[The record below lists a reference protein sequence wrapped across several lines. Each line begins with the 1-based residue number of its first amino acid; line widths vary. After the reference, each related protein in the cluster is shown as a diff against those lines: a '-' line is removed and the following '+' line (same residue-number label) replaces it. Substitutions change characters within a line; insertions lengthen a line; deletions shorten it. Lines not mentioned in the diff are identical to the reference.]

1 MELRDLPSVDRLV
14 AGMSSDL
21 PRSLVMDIARTALA
35 EARSALLEGEER
47 DATEIAT
54 SAIAALE
61 RSRPHGVINATGVL
75 LHTNLGRAPLHPRA
89 ADVAAWTGTGYSN
102 VELDMVTG
110 GRGSR
115 TSYLEGLL
123 TTITGAEAAM
133 VVNNN
138 AAALFLVL
146 AVLGADREVPVS
158 RGELIEIGGSYR
170 LPELMAASGC
180 RLIEIGTTNRTRLSD
195 YRNALTE
202 QTALLL
208 KVHPSNYQIAG
219 FSEETSVA
227 DLVALGHDSDLPVV
241 FDIGSGLIDSET
253 PWISGPPPAWLS
265 HEPGIKQSLSHGL
278 DLALFSG
285 DKLFAGPQAGIIVGR
300 ADLVSKLRSHPIAR
314 ALRLDG
320 PTANAL
326 AITAE
331 FYADGRAEELPFWKM
346 ATTGADTLDAR
357 CQALAA
363 DLPDEVVVVNSM
375 STVGAGSVPG
385 AEVESRALAIEGGS
399 DRIFLELIGGRSP
412 VVARRD
418 RGRVLVDL
426 RAIDPCLDGLL
437 TRCISEALE
446 RCRS

>member
-14 AGMSSDL
+14 AGISSDL
-21 PRSLVMDIARTALA
+21 PRSLVLDIARTAVA

-47 DATEIAT
+47 DATEIAAT
-54 SAIAALE
+54 AIAALE

-89 ADVAAWTGTGYSN
+89 ADVGAWTGTGYSN

-195 YRNALTE
+195 YQNAVTD

-219 FSEETSVA
+219 FSEETSLA
-227 DLVALGHDSDLPVV
+227 DLVGLGHDSDLPVV

-265 HEPGIKQSLSHGL
+265 HEPGVKQSLGHGL

-300 ADLVSKLRSHPIAR
+300 ADLVGKLRSHPIAR

-346 ATTGADTLDAR
+346 ATTGVDTLDAR
-357 CQALAA
+357 CRALAA
-363 DLPDEVVVVNSM
+363 DLPDEVVVVDSM

-385 AEVESRALAIEGGS
+385 AEVESRALAIEGSS

-418 RGRVLVDL
+418 GGRVLVDL

-437 TRCISEALE
+437 TRCISEAIE
-446 RCRS
+446 KCRS